1 MAERTWA
8 TSCVYCCATPRWK
21 TSEVDFMREKVP
33 LLMLQQ
39 AAKGAVPARDFKAA
53 LRKKAEETGASAGV
67 GMHAPRHEC
76 ASGH

>member
-1 MAERTWA
+1 
-8 TSCVYCCATPRWK
+8 
-21 TSEVDFMREKVP
+21 MREKVP